1 MTFDLLKIVSFK
13 VCREVIDQCQPD
25 MALPYL
31 KFKVSLKDKKELTDL
46 ELTFKGISQQM
57 TLVIGSYELQQ
68 IHETTSE
75 RH

>member
-1 MTFDLLKIVSFK
+1 
-13 VCREVIDQCQPD
+13 

-57 TLVIGSYELQQ
+57 SLVIASYDLQQ
-68 IHETTSE
+68 VQETTSE
-75 RH
+75 RQ